1 MHDYTLLVTDTPSE
15 DDVRVLTGGL
25 NRYNDFAFGPMN
37 FRQLV
42 VVARDERGEI
52 VGGLAGNT
60 HWTWLFVAKLWTA
73 EEAQGKG
80 IGTAMLAAAEA
91 EAKKRGCDRASLDTL
106 NEDARR
112 LYEKLGYRVY
122 GELPDY
128 VPCATRWY
136 MWKPLA

>member
-1 MHDYTLLVTDTPSE
+1 MDSYSLLVTDTPSD

-25 NRYNDFAFGPMN
+25 NRYNDLAFGPMN

-42 VVARDERGEI
+42 VVACDERGEI

-73 EEAQGKG
+73 EEVRGMG
-80 IGTAMLAAAEA
+80 IASAMLAAAEN
-91 EAKKRGCDRASLDTL
+91 EARKRGCDRANIDTL
-106 NEDARR
+106 NRDARR

-128 VPCATRWY
+128 VPGNTRWY
-136 MWKPLA
+136 LWKRL